1 MTPEKILQA
10 LVEYRIDLAPVVDKN
25 GILLWTAA
33 VVKLAPDG
41 WQNFVSE
48 RDFAQ
53 GDTPQEAVGTLVA
66 LLVRQSGVRVPT
78 EARTQTVD
86 PRRSAPAP
94 LPVPVA
100 PAAPTPPAPAAP
112 EPPAPVKVVVEPLK
126 KPRKPRSKALP
137 PEPQPPP
144 DARTPSKRRR

>member
-1 MTPEKILQA
+1 VTPEKVLQA
-10 LVEYRIDLAPVVDKN
+10 LVEYQIDLAPVVDKN

-66 LLVRQSGVRVPT
+66 LLVRQSGARVPT
-78 EARTQTVD
+78 EARTQPGD
-86 PRRSAPAP
+86 PRRSAPVPPP
-94 LPVPVA
+94 LP
-100 PAAPTPPAPAAP
+100 AAPAPAAL
-112 EPPAPVKVVVEPLK
+112 EPPAAFEPPALIRVVVEPLK
-126 KPRKPRSKALP
+126 KPRKPRSKPVP